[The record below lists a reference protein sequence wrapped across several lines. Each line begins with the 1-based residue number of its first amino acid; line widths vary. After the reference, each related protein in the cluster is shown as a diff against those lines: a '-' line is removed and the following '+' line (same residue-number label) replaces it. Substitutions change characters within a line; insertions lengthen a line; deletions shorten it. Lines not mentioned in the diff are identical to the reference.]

1 MVKVSLFFL
10 PSWDENG
17 STTRMKNATALLLML
32 SASAFADGPPLPSS
46 KMEYIHDFATVCRSE
61 AFHLNGRRARFR
73 IKLNTEAD
81 SEAGRLVYDCV
92 GKDGT
97 DRTVWFISGQEVEDD
112 QEEMIVEA
120 TLRIVHRAPWTAP
133 DGTRFEGFTGYWLED
148 ARRCR

>member
-1 MVKVSLFFL
+1 
-10 PSWDENG
+10 
-17 STTRMKNATALLLML
+17 MKNATALLLTL
-32 SASAFADGPPLPSS
+32 SASALADGPPPTSG
-46 KMEYIHDFATVCRSE
+46 EVECIHDFATVCQSE

-97 DRTVWFISGQEVEDD
+97 DRTVWFISSHEVEDD

-120 TLRIVHRAPWTAP
+120 TLRIVHRAPSASP
-133 DGTRFEGFTGYWLED
+133 DGMRFEAFTGYWLED
-148 ARRCR
+148 ARRCSFRH

>member
-1 MVKVSLFFL
+1 
-10 PSWDENG
+10 
-17 STTRMKNATALLLML
+17 MKNATVLLLTI
-32 SASAFADGPPLPSS
+32 SASALAEGPPPPSG
-46 KMEYIHDFATVCRSE
+46 EVARIHDFATVCRSE
-61 AFHLNGRRARFR
+61 AFHLNGRRALLR

-97 DRTVWFISGQEVEDD
+97 DRTVWFISGHEVEDD

-120 TLRIVHRAPWTAP
+120 TLRIVHKKPWTAP
-133 DGTRFEGFTGYWLED
+133 DGMRFGAFTGYWLED